1 MTVLDERPKAA
12 GAHRRAG
19 TAVLAKGRARSAAI
33 LDAATAVLVEEG
45 AAQLSTRRIAA
56 RAGVHPGNVQY
67 YYRTKADIVRALLQR
82 YLAASVRDIETR
94 LAARGATPAAR
105 LQATLDGILDDQADG
120 DGCRMFWEIWALAAR
135 DAAVAQATAE
145 FYARYR
151 RGVAAA
157 LRAVSP
163 RLTPR
168 RAERRAALLV
178 ALLEGLTVWRF
189 GARKR
194 ERLDPGLARELR
206 AVVAHFSAEDR

>member
-1 MTVLDERPKAA
+1 MAVLDGRPKAEA
-12 GAHRRAG
+12 AHRRSG
-19 TAVLAKGRARSAAI
+19 TAVLAKGQARSAAI

-82 YLAASVRDIETR
+82 YLAASVRDIEAR
-94 LAARGATPAAR
+94 LAASGGSPAAR

-120 DGCRMFWEIWALAAR
+120 AGCRMFWEIWALAAR
-135 DAAVAQATAE
+135 DAAVARATAE

-151 RGVAAA
+151 RGVADA
-157 LRAVSP
+157 LRAVTP
-163 RLTPR
+163 RLTPL

-178 ALLEGLTVWRF
+178 AMLEGLTVWRF
-189 GARKR
+189 GGRRR
-194 ERLDPGLARELR
+194 ERLDAGVARELR
-206 AVVAHFSAEDR
+206 AVVAHFSQEDR